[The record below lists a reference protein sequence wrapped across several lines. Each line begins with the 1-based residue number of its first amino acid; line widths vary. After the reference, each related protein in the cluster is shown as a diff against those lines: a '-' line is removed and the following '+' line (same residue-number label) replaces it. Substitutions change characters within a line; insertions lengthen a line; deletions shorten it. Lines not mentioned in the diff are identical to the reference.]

1 MAAEWARRLAAQPP
15 MQISIVKRQLNHS
28 YSMTMA
34 EALEWEGVA
43 QTAFGTSAD
52 AREAMLAF
60 LEKREPR
67 FTGALSD
74 RPEGRNGPTART
86 LASGIGVRG
95 CR

>member
-1 MAAEWARRLAAQPP
+1 

-43 QTAFGTSAD
+43 QTAFGTSDD

-67 FTGALSD
+67 PKRSD
-74 RPEGRNGPTART
+74 TRRC
-86 LASGIGVRG
+86 ASAMVERWS
-95 CR
+95 R

>member
-1 MAAEWARRLAAQPP
+1 

-43 QTAFGTSAD
+43 QTAFGTSED

-67 FTGALSD
+67 YTG
-74 RPEGRNGPTART
+74 R
-86 LASGIGVRG
+86 
-95 CR
+95 